1 MGIDWEVRE
10 AGPPDA
16 EHTVLLLPG
25 GMCGAGSYAE
35 LMAERDLAG
44 LRLVAATLPGHA
56 GAPPPEDYS
65 IENNATLAAELA
77 RSVGTDVVVGF
88 SMGASVALEMV
99 VSRAFTGPAILLG
112 ISLSAKDEPAFF
124 RGIVGLGSVLGGLPA
139 ALLAKGAASMVKR
152 IPVSAD
158 RQAELRDDLRRNVPG
173 HVRHALREYLRWLD
187 RHERP
192 AERLCQAGVPVW
204 VVHAEKGDGG
214 LTEDERRSL
223 EACPHAHLVTL
234 PGSVFFMPNE
244 APGPIADIILEAV
257 RSHAPSTSQG

>member
-1 MGIDWEVRE
+1 
-10 AGPPDA
+10 
-16 EHTVLLLPG
+16 
-25 GMCGAGSYAE
+25 
-35 LMAERDLAG
+35 
-44 LRLVAATLPGHA
+44 
-56 GAPPPEDYS
+56 
-65 IENNATLAAELA
+65 
-77 RSVGTDVVVGF
+77 
-88 SMGASVALEMV
+88 MV